1 MSRTFKALL
10 LSSAALTTSLGA
22 AAEADDLE
30 SRIAALEAM
39 VSELK
44 SELAATR
51 AGHEEI
57 VRVQPVA
64 AQPEAAPPPPT
75 Y

>member
-44 SELAATR
+44 SELAASRSPPSRRPRLLLRQMDSGSVTR
-51 AGHEEI
+51 
-57 VRVQPVA
+57 R
-64 AQPEAAPPPPT
+64 
-75 Y
+75 